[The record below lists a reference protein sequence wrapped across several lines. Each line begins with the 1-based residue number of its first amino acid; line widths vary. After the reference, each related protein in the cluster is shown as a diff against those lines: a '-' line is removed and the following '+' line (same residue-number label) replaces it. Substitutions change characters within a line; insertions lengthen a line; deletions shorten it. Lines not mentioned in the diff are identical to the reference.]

1 MVRSGGVKG
10 SGERQWWGR
19 FGGVRGVVRRSVR
32 RSVRRDEGSFE
43 EGGED

>member
-10 SGERQWWGR
+10 SGEGQWWGGLVGR
-19 FGGVRGVVRRSVR
+19 IGWVRGVVRRSVR
-32 RSVRRDEGSFE
+32 RDEGSCE